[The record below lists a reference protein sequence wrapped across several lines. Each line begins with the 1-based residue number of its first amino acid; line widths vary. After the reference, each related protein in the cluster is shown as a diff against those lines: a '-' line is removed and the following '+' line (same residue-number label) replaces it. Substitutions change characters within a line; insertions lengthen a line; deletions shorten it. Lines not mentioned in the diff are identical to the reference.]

1 MTTGLVRRVL
11 AFILAMAL
19 LLGPATPAGAVVA
32 GQLRPGESF
41 DTAGQLGLTGT
52 DRSETTGIALETNDD
67 KGYYFYFKLGQ
78 KMTVDFRFE
87 TYQPVLDYQGRLKSK
102 IILLSLYDA
111 NKKATPVKEATQKC
125 AASKESPSG
134 KLCTATLT
142 YDAGQNQAYFLWV
155 NFHIFDDRQ
164 EGQVDSKSYPG
175 WLTWTVGKGTSGF
188 DGSSRRP
195 LPWLHRAFV
204 HGKIDAALANAP
216 VDHWYRLTVAA
227 GTRSLDLSLWGGK
240 DSNLDLAVYPASSTR
255 SPLVSSTRAGS
266 NYPEKV
272 TVPLNR
278 TDTVLVKVT
287 NQGKTVSE
295 YTLSYLRR

>member
-11 AFILAMAL
+11 AVVLALAL

-41 DTAGQLGLTGT
+41 DAAGQLGLTGI
-52 DRSETTGIALETNDD
+52 DRSETTGISLETNDD

-78 KMTVDFRFE
+78 KMTVDFTFK
-87 TYQPVLDYQGRLKSK
+87 TYQPVADYQGRLKSR
-102 IILLSLYDA
+102 IVLLALYDA
-111 NKKATPVKEATQKC
+111 NKKTAPVKESTQKC
-125 AASKESPSG
+125 EALKDSPSG
-134 KLCTATLT
+134 NLCTATLT

-164 EGQVDSKSYPG
+164 EGQVDPKSYPG

-195 LPWLHRAFV
+195 LPWLHRAFM
-204 HGKIDAALANAP
+204 HGKIDAASASAP
-216 VDHWYRLTVAA
+216 ADQWYRLTVAS

-240 DSNLDLAVYPASSTR
+240 DSNLDIAVYPANSTR
-255 SPLVSSTRAGS
+255 SPLVSSARSGS
-266 NYPEKV
+266 SYPEKV
-272 TVPLNR
+272 TVPLKA
-278 TDTVLVKVT
+278 TDTILVRVT
-287 NQGKTVSE
+287 NRAKTASE
-295 YTLSYLRR
+295 FTLSYLRR